1 MTYLY
6 IIYVVKTHKHITYP
20 QVNLQSVY
28 LSSGV
33 IQWTDAILGRSGL
46 GSSSNPSVLIHT
58 SPWDR
63 GKEHSFWI
71 KSGIQHQINTPYK
84 KHCGDLLSHS
94 KYYLYV

>member
-33 IQWTDAILGRSGL
+33 IQWTDAIAGRSGL
-46 GSSSNPSVLIHT
+46 GSSSNPSCPHPHLAL
-58 SPWDR
+58 R
-63 GKEHSFWI
+63 QRKRA
-71 KSGIQHQINTPYK
+71 
-84 KHCGDLLSHS
+84 
-94 KYYLYV
+94 